1 MDKISKKEKKHSTR
15 AYSLSQAHITKI
27 KLFSPK
33 SFKGDINVG
42 YQLAYINNCNQETMR
57 YLIVSCCN

>member
-1 MDKISKKEKKHSTR
+1 MDELSKKKKKHSTR
-15 AYSLSQAHITKI
+15 TYSLSRAHITKI

-42 YQLAYINNCNQETMR
+42 YQLA
-57 YLIVSCCN
+57 

>member
-42 YQLAYINNCNQETMR
+42 YQLAYINNCNW
-57 YLIVSCCN
+57 